1 MNHDIYIFGSTCR
14 GEVTPTSDVD
24 ILVVPFSKDRS
35 QYPCEWSVYSPEVLE
50 EYYRKGRLFAWH
62 LHLEAKCVHSF
73 GDQPFLSSLGSPAAY
88 STIADDIDDLEVLL
102 KESLHE
108 LTAGTSNVVFELGI
122 AHTAI
127 RDIAM
132 CASWALLEQPCF
144 SAEAPYRLPVEC
156 PLEHSI
162 YRQIMLARH
171 SSTRGVT
178 IDFDPTYAARA
189 VAETS
194 FAKWVDSLREA
205 I

>member
-14 GEVTPTSDVD
+14 GEATPTSDVD

-35 QYPCEWSVYSPEVLE
+35 QYPREWSVYSPEVLE
-50 EYYRKGRLFAWH
+50 EYYKKGRLFAWH
-62 LHLEAKCVHSF
+62 LHLEAKCVHSC
-73 GDQPFLSSLGSPAAY
+73 GDQPFLSRLGSPAPY
-88 STIADDIDDLEVLL
+88 STIADDIYDLEVLL
-102 KESLHE
+102 KESLYE
-108 LTAGTSNVVFELGI
+108 LTAETRNMVFELGI

-144 SAEAPYRLPVEC
+144 STEAPYRLPVKC
-156 PLEHSI
+156 PLEQSI

-178 IDFDPTYAARA
+178 IDFDPIYAARA
-189 VAETS
+189 VAKTS